1 MQVGRMVRAHGRRMA
16 VEVAN
21 VVLNHEVV
29 FRAIGAVNGRAGFIE
44 SVFLMYPAT
53 DKYAQAIAYP
63 SRIRKH
69 KWSPGPAGLMVMN
82 GKVGII
88 FGVTASVEHFRDEAH
103 HESLVDLANRMEHLR
118 VLVGAR
124 QKTFAGVLPGV
135 LASHGILTDPP
146 EGDIT
151 ANVVAQAVRDLRT
164 QELRGAP
171 VIVLG
176 GRGFVGRRLV
186 ALLSP
191 DMQVHSLDATDG
203 EDSWPDHLDGQP
215 VLLVNVANRRALGQ
229 HLHRLWAGM
238 AVLNEVYP
246 EPDPD
251 TLATLTLRG
260 IPVHHVVGV
269 AARAIPAFPAAYQGA
284 IPCCAAWPSE
294 DAQVVVRHL
303 NPDVEPV
310 GSMPQQD
317 NRPEPG
323 GLGPVEPVRVPEIGS
338 DEGKYVHVNA

>member
-1 MQVGRMVRAHGRRMA
+1 MHVGGLVRAHGRRMA

-21 VVLNHEVV
+21 VVLNHDGV
-29 FRAIGAVNGRAGFIE
+29 FRAVGAVNRRTGFIE

-53 DKYAQAIAYP
+53 DKYARAIAYP
-63 SRIRKH
+63 SRIQKQ
-69 KWSPGPAGLMVMN
+69 KWSPGPAGLMVLN
-82 GKVGII
+82 GRVGII
-88 FGVTASVEHFRDEAH
+88 FGVTAHVEHFRDEAH
-103 HESLVDLANRMEHLR
+103 HESLVELANRMEQLR

-151 ANVVAQAVRDLRT
+151 ANVVAQAVYDLRNKAMS
-164 QELRGAP
+164 EAP

-191 DMQVHSLDATDG
+191 DMQVHTVDVIDE
-203 EDSWPDHLDGQP
+203 EDSWPGHLDGQP

-238 AVLNEVYP
+238 VVLNEVYP

-251 TLATLTLRG
+251 TLATLSARG
-260 IPVHHVVGV
+260 IPVHHGWGWRRGRFRPSQPPTVVRSR
-269 AARAIPAFPAAYQGA
+269 AARRGPARMPKWW
-284 IPCCAAWPSE
+284 CATSI
-294 DAQVVVRHL
+294 RKSS
-303 NPDVEPV
+303 PV
-310 GSMPQQD
+310 GRRHTSGI
-317 NRPEPG
+317 R
-323 GLGPVEPVRVPEIGS
+323 RVWVS
-338 DEGKYVHVNA
+338 

>member
-29 FRAIGAVNGRAGFIE
+29 FRAIGAVNGRAGVVE
-44 SVFLMYPAT
+44 SVFLVYPGSE
-53 DKYAQAIAYP
+53 KYALAYGYRR
-63 SRIRKH
+63 RIERQR
-69 KWSPGPAGLMVMN
+69 WSPWPTGVLLQNGRVTLMFAV
-82 GKVGII
+82 
-88 FGVTASVEHFRDEAH
+88 SSHDEHYLAEPNRDALG
-103 HESLVDLANRMEHLR
+103 SLANRMEHLR

-151 ANVVAQAVRDLRT
+151 ANVVAQAVRELRT
-164 QELRGAP
+164 QALRGAP

-191 DMQVHSLDATDG
+191 DMQVHSVDATDG

-323 GLGPVEPVRVPEIGS
+323 GLGPGEPVRVPEIAS